1 MRRMLATEVHRRFI
15 SDCNGCDPRP
25 GGHDLHSR
33 AAPSGSEL
41 FSCRGAAV
49 RAVLCWLRLQRF
61 PSRRRPPGFW
71 VVLQENG
78 PEFDVLPGFW
88 AVVSVPRCD
97 SRRRLRYNP
106 RSEAFTSL
114 VPRSA
119 AYETAQNSA
128 RAFRRPAHPGHRL
141 AYETAQ
147 NFTRALAKVAN
158 SPQST
163 AYETAQD
170 FARAFG
176 RRALDEHRA
185 AYETAQN
192 FARELV
198 ARFFSVSRQICTHHR
213 YVPPTSGTCRATGCR
228 CWRRGGSRCR
238 WAHRRVARSLVRRRN
253 PAGQA
258 RGWRHRVASRR

>member
-119 AYETAQNSA
+119 AYETAQN
-128 RAFRRPAHPGHRL
+128 
-141 AYETAQ
+141 
-147 NFTRALAKVAN
+147 
-158 SPQST
+158 
-163 AYETAQD
+163 
-170 FARAFG
+170 
-176 RRALDEHRA
+176 
-185 AYETAQN
+185 
-192 FARELV
+192 FAREL
-198 ARFFSVSRQICTHHR
+198 ASRFFSVSRQICTHHR
-213 YVPPTSGTCRATGCR
+213 YVPPTSGTCTAIGCR

-238 WAHRRVARSLVRRRN
+238 WVHRRVARFRVRRRN

>member
-1 MRRMLATEVHRRFI
+1 MLATEVHRRFI

-119 AYETAQNSA
+119 AYETAQN
-128 RAFRRPAHPGHRL
+128 
-141 AYETAQ
+141 
-147 NFTRALAKVAN
+147 
-158 SPQST
+158 
-163 AYETAQD
+163 
-170 FARAFG
+170 
-176 RRALDEHRA
+176 
-185 AYETAQN
+185 
-192 FARELV
+192 FAREL
-198 ARFFSVSRQICTHHR
+198 ASRFFSVSRQICTHHR
-213 YVPPTSGTCRATGCR
+213 YVPPTSGTCTAIGCR

-238 WAHRRVARSLVRRRN
+238 WVHRRVARFRVRRRN

>member
-1 MRRMLATEVHRRFI
+1 MLATEVHRRFI

-49 RAVLCWLRLQRF
+49 RAVLCWCRLRRF

-119 AYETAQNSA
+119 AYETAQN
-128 RAFRRPAHPGHRL
+128 
-141 AYETAQ
+141 
-147 NFTRALAKVAN
+147 
-158 SPQST
+158 
-163 AYETAQD
+163 
-170 FARAFG
+170 
-176 RRALDEHRA
+176 
-185 AYETAQN
+185 
-192 FARELV
+192 FAREL
-198 ARFFSVSRQICTHHR
+198 ASRFFSVSRQICTHHR
-213 YVPPTSGTCRATGCR
+213 YVPPTSGTCTTIGCR

-238 WAHRRVARSLVRRRN
+238 WAHRIAARFRVRRRN

-258 RGWRHRVASRR
+258 RGLQLRAALRR